1 MISRLRDTPSAS
13 KRRNFFPF
21 FFRLREENE
30 KRGVKKTGRKESKT
44 PTYRQDGEVDRLS
57 LFPGGLLENDSMRLR
72 SRFRDSFVAI
82 RAKPPFF
89 CSDAY
94 AGARFFFGLSR
105 SCSSQPE
112 EFFLLLFFTRLRVF
126 RRHFLLLLRAG
137 ALIVLTLS
145 LIHI

>member
-1 MISRLRDTPSAS
+1 VYFLILRFQMISRLRDTPSAS

-82 RAKPPFF
+82 RGKPPFF
-89 CSDAY
+89 VLT
-94 AGARFFFGLSR
+94 LSR
-105 SCSSQPE
+105 SVHFFRALFASSLVFC
-112 EFFLLLFFTRLRVF
+112 FFSFV
-126 RRHFLLLLRAG
+126 RHFFAG
-137 ALIVLTLS
+137 ALIVLTL
-145 LIHI
+145 

>member
-1 MISRLRDTPSAS
+1 VYFLILRFQMISRLRDTPSAS

-82 RAKPPFF
+82 RGKPPFF
-89 CSDAY
+89 VLMLSALGSLFFCSLDCLVSRLSFFAFFHSSDI
-94 AGARFFFGLSR
+94 FFFA
-105 SCSSQPE
+105 
-112 EFFLLLFFTRLRVF
+112 
-126 RRHFLLLLRAG
+126 LRAR
-137 ALIVLTLS
+137 
-145 LIHI
+145 